1 MPSSFDQ
8 PGVSVIIPT
17 YNRSSLLR
25 HTIESVLS
33 QTYPSVEIIVVDDA
47 STDDTPA
54 VVKSY
59 GDRVIYI
66 REPVNNGGDTVCF
79 SGLKV
84 ASGKYINFLDHDDLF
99 LPEKLERQ
107 VQMLEE
113 RPDLGLAHCGYFH
126 IDKEGNLLEK
136 ISFLPEGDVLKQLL
150 LGDFV
155 WSGGPLY
162 RRSSMEN
169 AGMVDEFWSAGDWSR
184 VLRMAQAGYPFGC
197 VQEPLGAYRIL
208 TDSEVSNV
216 AGLEEWVLQTLDRV
230 FASPD
235 LPADVTELKEE
246 AYARLHLY
254 LCCRYYSSSQWK
266 NASKNLDKALNYLP
280 DWKDRP
286 EVLSRFFFEDALNVR
301 VSEPVNYIDAV
312 LAHLPESA
320 SALVSYR
327 DYILARVHFGLS
339 MRSFARD
346 HESESKN
353 FLILAIK
360 QDPNILNGPEDFIEI
375 LCRFAMSLPEMDP
388 VTYIKNYFDCLPP
401 QAVAFSKAYRKVM
414 GQVRVLSAFQ
424 SYYAGHYHNVPGGV
438 LRAWL
443 NAPALMKNRGVAS
456 IFFKSMMRLVNNP
469 KGYANTSYNLDNEI
483 L

>member
-1 MPSSFDQ
+1 MPLSANKPS
-8 PGVSVIIPT
+8 VSVIIPT

-25 HTIESVLS
+25 LTIESVLS
-33 QTYPSVEIIVVDDA
+33 QTYSNVEIIVVDDA

-66 REPVNNGGDTVCF
+66 REPVNNGGDTVCL
-79 SGLKV
+79 SGLKF

-99 LPEKLERQ
+99 FPEKLELQ
-107 VQMLEE
+107 VRMLEE
-113 RPDLGLAHCGYFH
+113 KPDLGLAHCGYFH
-126 IDKEGNLLEK
+126 IDQEGNLLEK
-136 ISFLPEGDVLKQLL
+136 ISFLPEGDVFKQLL

-162 RRSSMEN
+162 RRSSMES

-216 AGLEEWVLQTLDRV
+216 ASLEEWVLQTLDKI
-230 FASPD
+230 FTSPD
-235 LPADVTELKEE
+235 LPIDVAELKRE
-246 AYARLHLY
+246 AYARLHFY

-266 NASKNLDKALNYLP
+266 NACRNLDKALNYQP
-280 DWKDRP
+280 DWIDSP
-286 EVLSRFFFEDALNVR
+286 EILSRFFFEDAMNVR
-301 VSEPVNYIDAV
+301 IGEPVHYIDAV
-312 LAHLPESA
+312 LTHLPESA

-327 DYILARVHFGLS
+327 DYILARVFSGLS

-346 HESESKN
+346 HGSESKDY
-353 FLILAIK
+353 LLSVIKLDPHILDA
-360 QDPNILNGPEDFIEI
+360 PEDFIEI
-375 LCRFAMSLPEMDP
+375 LCKFAMSLPEMDP
-388 VTYIKNYFDCLPP
+388 VTYVKNYFECLPP
-401 QAVAFSKAYRKVM
+401 QAAAFNKAYRKVM

-424 SYYAGHYHNVPGGV
+424 SYYSGHYQNVPGGV

-443 NAPALMKNRGVAS
+443 EAPTLMKNRGVAS
-456 IFFKSMMRLVNNP
+456 IFFKSLLHWTNNP
-469 KGYANTSYNLDNEI
+469 NGYANTSYYTKNVI
-483 L
+483 